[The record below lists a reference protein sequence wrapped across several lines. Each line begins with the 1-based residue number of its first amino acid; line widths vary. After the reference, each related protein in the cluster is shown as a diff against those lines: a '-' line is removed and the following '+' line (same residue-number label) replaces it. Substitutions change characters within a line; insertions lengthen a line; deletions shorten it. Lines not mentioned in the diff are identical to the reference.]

1 MPILGFFPG
10 GGMDTSDATATADD
24 IRAGKTAYTADGLT
38 TGTLTMKHATGSI
51 TVAANATVSIALDFA
66 PLAAVTTRTDAGNRN
81 LNATM
86 VYDDDNSTEKHD
98 KILSVYDSAVQG
110 YFQEFKPVGNTLSI
124 TARAYPA
131 SATYTWY
138 AIGL

>member
-24 IRAGKTAYTADGLT
+24 IRTGKTAYTADGLT
-38 TGTLTMKHATGSI
+38 DGTLAIKQATGSI
-51 TVAANATVSIALDFA
+51 TVAANATVTIALDFA
-66 PLAAVTTRTDAGNRN
+66 PLAAVTVRTDAANRSI
-81 LNATM
+81 NAMM
-86 VYDDDNSTEKHD
+86 VYDSINTTEKND
-98 KILSVYDSAVQG
+98 KLLNVYDTSYQG

-124 TARAYPA
+124 TARAYP
-131 SATYTWY
+131 STATYTWY